1 MMFRKTDMLSANNNA
16 AKSRRSAKARVSR
29 SCRVAGAKIF
39 SVMMSALLVVS
50 LSPASKVSLASADS
64 AEQASLSSAAGQLP
78 SGTYWYNGDVDFTT
92 IDSSNTFTSSVWDDY
107 RDNGYDGTG
116 NALGIAG
123 SFHLV
128 AFDTLNTAGSHV
140 YGNMLAKNMTGNQDF
155 GTDSRFDDLYGHS
168 TLTYIQNYQGTHSRF
183 GATSFAKQAVVFGS
197 NTDTFSLFSV
207 NENGHDIIN
216 YSNTKTSA
224 TKVEFPAAIGQDLD
238 SSTTPFININD
249 VKTQAVALSNTLAS
263 RSSLGGATFDFS
275 DMNNKQITY
284 TKGSGCAYVELSL
297 SDITSNGNPIRINN
311 VPTDGTGALVI
322 NVDCQ
327 GSSAAMPDQ
336 IILNAQGGKQAG
348 VGEVDSD
355 TGYVLWNFY
364 NASGATIT
372 GAAMV
377 SSILAPGATLNL
389 RGNACGTFIA
399 DNITVTGET
408 HTRPFHGKFDKGDT
422 TSVSVEKKWL
432 DSKGEA
438 EVDVA
443 HGSIT
448 AELWYA
454 DASGNA
460 TTAVTDASGSPV
472 KVQLSAE
479 NGWKHTWSDLPTK
492 SGGEALRY
500 TVKESGLADAD
511 KALYDS
517 SVSASGSNFTIT
529 NQHKAEVNVSAS
541 KAWKDNDNID
551 KLRPTSVTLSIMRQV
566 DGGAW
571 TSTGETLVLNAD
583 NGWAATKTGLP
594 ATDANGKEYTY
605 SLQEAE
611 VTGYT
616 GSIESKSSTDKF
628 GNVSYTFA
636 VTNTHQASKVN
647 ATVTKAWDDDGN
659 RDGIR
664 AESVSVN
671 LMRSVNGG
679 AKQIVG
685 TKTLSAGNNW
695 TATFEDLPVRG
706 ADGAYTYSIDEVS
719 VSGYTGTV
727 ATSADEYGNYT
738 FALTNTHEVAKTSVG
753 VHKVW
758 NDSNDADGIR
768 PASVTVQLYANGEVV
783 PNSAKTLSASNGWAA
798 TWSNL
803 VKNAAGKAITYT
815 VSEVGGVEGYTAE
828 ITGGLTADGNSF
840 SYTLTNTH
848 AAAKVGVIVQK
859 AWEDSNNQDGSR
871 PDDVTVQLYK
881 KVGDAE
887 KVAMAGYTLTLKAS
901 DDPESSW
908 KGSWTDLPAKQGGT
922 DIEYSIEEVGT
933 PEGYSASVEFTKDA
947 DGNFAY
953 MLTNTK
959 TTGPDKTSVEVAKAW
974 DDADNQDGIRP
985 ASVTVQLYADGVAT
999 GDAVELSSANSWHYQ
1014 WSDLD
1019 KNANGKAIA
1028 YTVGEVDVPGGYTP
1042 SVSKNDATDG
1052 TFSYTLTNKHDAA
1065 ETSVGVHKAWNDA
1078 NDQDGIRPASVAVQ
1092 LYANGEVL
1100 GDAVVLSAANNW
1112 SYEWKNLAKNEAGKA
1127 IDYTVVEVDVPEGY
1141 AVNVSKN
1148 NASDGTFSYTLTN
1161 THAPATTEVN
1171 VQKKWL
1177 ASDGSAPEDGEH
1189 DAITVQLHRSV
1200 DGGAAEPMAGYAVE
1214 LSAANSWK
1222 ASWTDLPA
1230 KQGGKDVAYSV
1241 AEVNV
1246 PAGYTSKVTT
1256 GEEPNSF
1263 TITNTADKKTQVSVT
1278 KKWEDANDADGLRTD
1293 SVTAQLCTV
1302 DAQGTEVPVAGKAV
1316 ELSAGNNW
1324 SYVWEGLDLNDAS
1337 GNPITYSVQETVVPS
1352 GYEGHVAGGKLAD
1365 GTFAF
1370 TMINTH
1376 ERSLTKVDVTK
1387 VWNDDR
1393 DADGLRTDSV
1403 TAQLCTVD
1411 AQGTVAPVDGKT
1423 AVLSADNNW
1432 TAGWTDLPA
1441 KEAGATI
1448 KYTVR
1453 EVEVPDG
1460 YKVSIDGG
1468 MNEDGTFTYTMTNT
1482 HEAEE
1487 VEFSLS
1493 GYSVRSISE
1502 PVPDAEKVC
1511 YVDPKVNKALVG
1523 RALADGEFSF
1533 QLIDDA
1539 TGNVVSTASND
1550 ELGMVDFDK
1559 ANNVTGDDMNP
1570 CCLKFT
1576 AAGTYTYTVREDPNA
1591 AIDPTVEYSKQVVT
1605 FVTTIEEVKGEDGS
1619 TSLEETES
1627 KYVCY
1632 DSEADRAAGVKSK
1645 EIVVTGS
1652 DNDSDTEHPT
1662 ITNSVKAIQLGLT
1675 KCNAD
1680 SSAALPGAVY
1690 GLYRAGSV
1698 SGGDAADAVLVA
1710 KATSDANGHMT
1721 FATTGASEVI
1731 STDID
1736 YWFQEISAPEGY
1748 KLSSAQTQK
1757 FQIKSVG
1764 EGVATKYQLVYA
1776 DGTASKEYSVGTVI
1790 EFGDGS
1796 GVTDE
1801 ALTIKVNKVDSARA
1815 GLAGAK
1821 LGVRL
1826 ADGTEAIEEWTSN
1839 GAGHVLN
1846 GLVAGKQYVL
1856 YESEAPNGFAKAS
1869 DVTFTVDET
1878 GAIKL
1883 VDGAFAKVND
1893 SDVLNAYATT
1903 DEASLVNYKQ
1913 SEIVEKKVVQ
1923 KEVPK
1928 TSATS
1933 STKASAVKTGD
1944 SIPVLPIAIVV
1955 VVCLA
1960 VAVTAGVMSRRKGK

>member
-1 MMFRKTDMLSANNNA
+1 MKTKDTAMKRSSASA
-16 AKSRRSAKARVSR
+16 TGACTARRRSRAR
-29 SCRVAGAKIF
+29 
-39 SVMMSALLVVS
+39 
-50 LSPASKVSLASADS
+50 
-64 AEQASLSSAAGQLP
+64 SLSSKALSIVMSAILVIGLSPMTKVSSTGADADTTSTGQLP
-78 SGTYWYNGDVDFTT
+78 TGTYWYNGDVDFTT

-216 YSNTKTSA
+216 YGNTKTSA

-438 EVDVA
+438 EVDVT

-460 TTAVTDASGSPV
+460 TAAVTDASGNPV
-472 KVQLSAE
+472 TVQLSAD
-479 NGWKHTWSDLPTK
+479 NGWKYTWGDLPTK
-492 SGGEALRY
+492 KDGQALHY

-517 SVSASGSNFTIT
+517 AITSNGNNFTIT
-529 NQHKAEVNVSAS
+529 NQHKAEVSVSAT
-541 KAWKDNDNID
+541 KKWNDNDNID
-551 KLRPTSVTLSIMRQV
+551 KLRPTSVTLNIMRQV

-583 NGWAATKTGLP
+583 NGWAATKAGLP

-695 TATFEDLPVRG
+695 TATFEDLPVWG
-706 ADGAYTYSIDEVS
+706 DDGTYAYSIDEVS
-719 VSGYTGTV
+719 VAGYTSAV
-727 ATSADEYGNYT
+727 VTSKNSSGNYT

-758 NDSNDADGIR
+758 DDSNNADDIR
-768 PASVTVQLYANGEVV
+768 PASVTVQLLANGEVV
-783 PNSAKTLSASNGWAA
+783 SGSEKTLSADNGWSA

-803 VKNAAGKAITYT
+803 VKKDSGKAITYT
-815 VSEVGGVEGYTAE
+815 VAEVEDVEGYE
-828 ITGGLTADGNSF
+828 SSITGGLVESSGTF
-840 SYTLTNTH
+840 SYTLTNKH
-848 AAAKVGVIVQK
+848 DAAKVGVSVQK
-859 AWEDSNNQDGSR
+859 TWKNADGS
-871 PDDVTVQLYK
+871 DDASNHDVITVQLYK
-881 KVGDAE
+881 KVAGGE
-887 KVAMAGYTLTLKAS
+887 KVAMDGYTLTLSS
-901 DDPESSW
+901 DNGW
-908 KGSWTDLPAKQGGT
+908 KGSWANLPAKVSGSA
-922 DIEYSIEEVGT
+922 IEYSIEEVGT
-933 PEGYSASVEFTKDA
+933 PEGYAASVEFTKDA
-947 DGNFAY
+947 DGNYAY
-953 MLTNTK
+953 TLTNTK
-959 TTGPDKTSVEVAKAW
+959 QAGPEKTSVEVTKAW
-974 DDADNQDGIRP
+974 GDANNQDGIRP
-985 ASVTVQLYADGVAT
+985 ASVKVQLYADGAAI
-999 GDAVELSSANSWHYQ
+999 GDAVELSAANSWKYQ
-1014 WSDLD
+1014 WTDLE

-1028 YTVGEVDVPGGYTP
+1028 YTVGEVDVPGGYAP

-1052 TFSYTLTNKHDAA
+1052 TFSYTLTNKHEVAT
-1065 ETSVGVHKAWNDA
+1065 TSVNVLKTWIDA
-1078 NDQDGIRPASVAVQ
+1078 NDQDGIRPASVTVQ
-1092 LYANGEVL
+1092 LYANGEAL

-1127 IDYTVVEVDVPEGY
+1127 INYTVAEVDVPEGY
-1141 AVNVSKN
+1141 AANVPKN
-1148 NASDGTFSYTLTN
+1148 NANDGTFSYVLTN
-1161 THAPATTEVN
+1161 THNATTTEVN
-1171 VQKKWL
+1171 VQKQWL
-1177 ASDGSAPEDGEH
+1177 ASDGTSDGGEH
-1189 DAITVQLHRSV
+1189 DAITVQLYRSV
-1200 DGGAAEPMAGYAVE
+1200 DGAAAEAVDGHAVE
-1214 LSAANSWK
+1214 LSAANGWK

-1256 GEEPNSF
+1256 GEASNSF
-1263 TITNTADKKTQVSVT
+1263 TVTNTADKKTQVSVT
-1278 KKWEDANDADGLRTD
+1278 KVWSDDDNADGLRPA

-1302 DAQGTEVPVAGKAV
+1302 DAQGTEVPVAGKTV
-1316 ELSAGNNW
+1316 VLSADNNW

-1337 GNPITYSVQETVVPS
+1337 GNPITYSVQEAVVS
-1352 GYEGHVAGGKLAD
+1352 AGYEGNVSGGKLAD

-1370 TMINTH
+1370 TLTNTH
-1376 ERSLTKVDVTK
+1376 ERSLTEVTVTK
-1387 VWNDDR
+1387 KWEDAN
-1393 DADGLRTDSV
+1393 DADGLRPVSV
-1403 TAQLCTVD
+1403 TAQLYVID
-1411 AQGTVAPVDGKT
+1411 AQGAATPVDGKT
-1423 AVLSADNNW
+1423 VKLSSDNNW
-1432 TAGWTDLPA
+1432 TASWTDLPA
-1441 KEAGATI
+1441 KEAGAAI

-1460 YKVSIDGG
+1460 YTVDISGVA
-1468 MNEDGTFTYTMTNT
+1468 NEDGSFAFTMTNT
-1482 HEAEE
+1482 HEQEEAEL
-1487 VEFSLS
+1487 SLA
-1493 GYSVRSISE
+1493 GYSVRSIS
-1502 PVPDAEKVC
+1502 DAAPEAGKVC
-1511 YVDPKVNKALVG
+1511 YVDPKVNKVLIG
-1523 RALADGEFSF
+1523 RALADGEFAF

-1539 TGNVVSTASND
+1539 TGAVVSATTND
-1550 ELGMVDFDK
+1550 AAGMVDFDK
-1559 ANNVTGDDMNP
+1559 ANNVSGDDMNP
-1570 CCLKFT
+1570 CCLQFT
-1576 AAGTYTYTVREDPNA
+1576 AAGTYTYTVREDPSKEK
-1591 AIDPTVEYSKQVVT
+1591 DPTIDYSTEVVT
-1605 FVTTIEEVKGEDGS
+1605 FVTTIDEVDNGDGT
-1619 TSLEETES
+1619 TSLVEKES
-1627 KYVCY
+1627 KYVVY
-1632 DSEADRAAGVKSK
+1632 ASAADRAAGAAGTPIMVKDAK
-1645 EIVVTGS
+1645 TGETNS
-1652 DNDSDTEHPT
+1652 TVHPT

-1675 KCNAD
+1675 KFGAD
-1680 SSAALPGAVY
+1680 SSVKLPGAVY
-1690 GLYRAGSV
+1690 GLYRAASV
-1698 SGGDAADAVLVA
+1698 AGEDSADDVLVA
-1710 KATSDANGHMT
+1710 KATSDADGHMT
-1721 FATTGASEVI
+1721 FITTDSTEVI
-1731 STDID
+1731 STDTD
-1736 YWFQEISAPEGY
+1736 YWFKEISAPEGY
-1748 KLSSAQTQK
+1748 KLSQEPTQK
-1757 FQIKSVG
+1757 FQIKLVG
-1764 EGVATKYQLVYA
+1764 EGEDVKYQLAYA
-1776 DGTASKEYSVGTVI
+1776 DGTTSKEYSIGTVI
-1790 EFGDGS
+1790 EFGDGA

-1801 ALTIKVNKVDSARA
+1801 ALSVKVNKVDSARQ

-1826 ADGTEAIEEWTSN
+1826 ADADEALDEWTSN
-1839 GAGHVLN
+1839 GAGHVLT

-1856 YESEAPNGFAKAS
+1856 YETEVPDGYAKAA
-1869 DVTFTVDET
+1869 DVTFAVDESGT
-1878 GAIKL
+1878 ISL
-1883 VDGAFAKVND
+1883 VENAFAKVND
-1893 SDVLNAYATT
+1893 KEVLNAYAT
-1903 DEASLVNYKQ
+1903 DSQVSLVDYKK
-1913 SEIVEKKVVQ
+1913 SETVEQKVVQ
-1923 KEVPK
+1923 RDQAK
-1928 TSATS
+1928 TTNKTAT
-1933 STKASAVKTGD
+1933 KSAVKTGD
-1944 SIPVLPIAIVV
+1944 SLPVAAIGAVAIA
-1955 VVCLA
+1955 CLA
-1960 VAVTAGVMSRRKGK
+1960 IALAAAFASRRRKGK

>member
-1 MMFRKTDMLSANNNA
+1 MMFRKMNMLSTNENA
-16 AKSRRSAKARVSR
+16 AKSSRSAKARVSR
-29 SCRVAGAKIF
+29 SCRALGAKVF

-64 AEQASLSSAAGQLP
+64 AEQASLSSAASQLP

-92 IDSSNTFTSSVWDDY
+92 IDSSNTFASSVWDDY

-216 YSNTKTSA
+216 YGNTKTTA
-224 TKVEFPAAIGQDLD
+224 TKVEFPAIIGQDLD

-249 VKTQAVALSNTLAS
+249 VKAQAVALSNTLAS

-336 IILNAQGGKQAG
+336 IILNAQGGRQAG

-389 RGNACGTFIA
+389 QGNACGTFIA

-460 TTAVTDASGSPV
+460 TTAVTDASGNPV
-472 KVQLSAE
+472 TMQLSAE
-479 NGWKHTWSDLPTK
+479 NGWKYTWSDLPTK
-492 SGGEALRY
+492 KDGQALQY
-500 TVKESGLADAD
+500 TVKESGLSDVD

-517 SVSASGSNFTIT
+517 SVSASGNSFTIT
-529 NQHKAEVNVSAS
+529 NQHKAEVSVSAT
-541 KAWKDNDNID
+541 KVWKDNDNID
-551 KLRPTSVTLSIMRQV
+551 KLRPTSVTLSIVRQI

-571 TSTGETLVLNAD
+571 TPTGETLVLNAD
-583 NGWAATKTGLP
+583 NGWAATKAGLP
-594 ATDANGKEYTY
+594 ATDADGKVYTY

-616 GSIESKSSTDKF
+616 GSIASQSTPDKF
-628 GNVSYTFA
+628 GNVSYTFE

-647 ATVTKAWDDDGN
+647 ATVTKAWADDNN

-664 AESVSVN
+664 AGSVEVN

-679 AKQIVG
+679 DTKQIVG

-706 ADGAYTYSIDEVS
+706 ADGTYTYSIDEVS
-719 VSGYTGTV
+719 VAGYTGTV
-727 ATSADEYGNYT
+727 ATSTDEYGNYT

-768 PASVTVQLYANGEVV
+768 PASVT
-783 PNSAKTLSASNGWAA
+783 
-798 TWSNL
+798 
-803 VKNAAGKAITYT
+803 
-815 VSEVGGVEGYTAE
+815 
-828 ITGGLTADGNSF
+828 
-840 SYTLTNTH
+840 
-848 AAAKVGVIVQK
+848 
-859 AWEDSNNQDGSR
+859 
-871 PDDVTVQLYK
+871 
-881 KVGDAE
+881 
-887 KVAMAGYTLTLKAS
+887 
-901 DDPESSW
+901 
-908 KGSWTDLPAKQGGT
+908 
-922 DIEYSIEEVGT
+922 
-933 PEGYSASVEFTKDA
+933 
-947 DGNFAY
+947 
-953 MLTNTK
+953 
-959 TTGPDKTSVEVAKAW
+959 
-974 DDADNQDGIRP
+974 
-985 ASVTVQLYADGVAT
+985 
-999 GDAVELSSANSWHYQ
+999 
-1014 WSDLD
+1014 
-1019 KNANGKAIA
+1019 
-1028 YTVGEVDVPGGYTP
+1028 
-1042 SVSKNDATDG
+1042 
-1052 TFSYTLTNKHDAA
+1052 
-1065 ETSVGVHKAWNDA
+1065 
-1078 NDQDGIRPASVAVQ
+1078 
-1092 LYANGEVL
+1092 
-1100 GDAVVLSAANNW
+1100 
-1112 SYEWKNLAKNEAGKA
+1112 
-1127 IDYTVVEVDVPEGY
+1127 
-1141 AVNVSKN
+1141 
-1148 NASDGTFSYTLTN
+1148 
-1161 THAPATTEVN
+1161 
-1171 VQKKWL
+1171 
-1177 ASDGSAPEDGEH
+1177 
-1189 DAITVQLHRSV
+1189 
-1200 DGGAAEPMAGYAVE
+1200 
-1214 LSAANSWK
+1214 
-1222 ASWTDLPA
+1222 
-1230 KQGGKDVAYSV
+1230 
-1241 AEVNV
+1241 
-1246 PAGYTSKVTT
+1246 
-1256 GEEPNSF
+1256 
-1263 TITNTADKKTQVSVT
+1263 
-1278 KKWEDANDADGLRTD
+1278 
-1293 SVTAQLCTV
+1293 AQLCTV
-1302 DAQGTEVPVAGKAV
+1302 DAQGAVAPVAGK
-1316 ELSAGNNW
+1316 
-1324 SYVWEGLDLNDAS
+1324 
-1337 GNPITYSVQETVVPS
+1337 TV
-1352 GYEGHVAGGKLAD
+1352 
-1365 GTFAF
+1365 
-1370 TMINTH
+1370 
-1376 ERSLTKVDVTK
+1376 
-1387 VWNDDR
+1387 
-1393 DADGLRTDSV
+1393 
-1403 TAQLCTVD
+1403 
-1411 AQGTVAPVDGKT
+1411 
-1423 AVLSADNNW
+1423 VLSADNNW

-1441 KEAGATI
+1441 KEAGAAI
-1448 KYTVR
+1448 KYAVR

-1468 MNEDGTFTYTMTNT
+1468 TNEDGTFTYTMTNT
-1482 HEAEE
+1482 HEAED

-1523 RALADGEFSF
+1523 RALADGEFTF

-1539 TGNVVSTASND
+1539 SPTGQVVSTASND
-1550 ELGMVDFDK
+1550 KYGMVDFDK

-1576 AAGTYTYTVREDPNA
+1576 AKGTYTYTVREDPNA
-1591 AIDPTVEYSKQVVT
+1591 AIDPTIEYSKQVVT
-1605 FVTTIEEVKGEDGS
+1605 FVTTIDEVKGEDGS
-1619 TSLEETES
+1619 TSLKETES

-1675 KCNAD
+1675 KFNAD
-1680 SSAALPGAVY
+1680 SSATLPGAVY
-1690 GLYRAGSV
+1690 GLYRSGSV
-1698 SGGDAADAVLVA
+1698 SGGDATDAVLVA

-1721 FATTGASEVI
+1721 FATTGSSEVI
-1731 STDID
+1731 STDTD

-1757 FQIKSVG
+1757 FQIKRVG
-1764 EGVATKYQLVYA
+1764 EGAATKYQLVYA
-1776 DGTASKEYSVGTVI
+1776 DGSTSKEYSVGTVI

-1893 SDVLNAYATT
+1893 SDVLNAYATA

-1913 SEIVEKKVVQ
+1913 SETVEKKVVQ

-1928 TSATS
+1928 TSTSS